1 MSMKIKAILWDFG
14 GVITSSPFEA
24 FNRFEVE
31 HGLPR
36 DFIRSINA
44 RNPDDNAWAR
54 FESSRISLEEFDA
67 AFAEES
73 RAAGHALGGRAVLAL
88 LGGDVR
94 PRMVEVL
101 ARCREDYKV
110 VCLTN
115 NMNTGHGPGIWGTP
129 ERCAAVDAAMTLFHE
144 VIESSKI
151 GMRKPDPAIYRYA
164 CSRMQVE
171 PSEVLYLDDLGVN
184 LKPAKALGMQ
194 TIKVASETQAIADLS
209 RALGMTF

>member
-1 MSMKIKAILWDFG
+1 MMGIKAILWDFG
-14 GVITSSPFEA
+14 GVMTTSPFEA
-24 FNRFEVE
+24 FNRFEAE
-31 HGLPR
+31 RGLPR
-36 DFIRSINA
+36 DFIRTINA

-54 FESSRISLEEFDA
+54 FESSQISLEEFDA
-67 AFAEES
+67 AFEEES
-73 RAAGHALGGRAVLAL
+73 RAAGHALAGRVILAL

-101 ARCREDYKV
+101 TRCREHYRV

-151 GMRKPDPAIYRYA
+151 GMRKPDPEIYRYA
-164 CSRMQVE
+164 CDRMQVA

-184 LKPAKALGMQ
+184 LKPARALGMQ
-194 TIKVASETQAIADLS
+194 TIKVVSEAQAIADLS
-209 RALGMTF
+209 RILGRAF

>member
-1 MSMKIKAILWDFG
+1 MMGIKAILWDFG
-14 GVITSSPFEA
+14 GVMTTSPFEA
-24 FNRFEVE
+24 FNRFEAE
-31 HGLPR
+31 RGLPR
-36 DFIRSINA
+36 DFIRTINA

-54 FESSRISLEEFDA
+54 FESSQISLEEFDA
-67 AFAEES
+67 TFEEES
-73 RAAGHALGGRAVLAL
+73 RAAGHALAGRAVLAL

-101 ARCREDYKV
+101 SRCREHYQV

-151 GMRKPDPAIYRYA
+151 GIRKPHPEIYRYA
-164 CSRMQVE
+164 CDRMQVA

-184 LKPAKALGMQ
+184 LKPARALGMQ
-194 TIKVASETQAIADLS
+194 TIKVVSEAQAIADLS
-209 RALGMTF
+209 RILGRAF